1 MKFTFNID
9 ISWKIWYIFHRAVSR
24 FCKRP
29 LQSTSEIC
37 KKRKG
42 NQAMQKLKRLL
53 ALGAAAMMLVGS
65 ASLPVYA
72 TPTNNHT
79 NSQWGI
85 TINPGSVYSIT
96 KLREKVDA
104 SGIYVF
110 YDDGTVSSLACDV
123 LNPAGVSQCRK
134 IGSIKK
140 GQKGLIAQYVYE
152 NGYDQCK
159 LMVSTSVHD
168 DGGGYGW
175 WSPDS
180 IGYYPYINL

>member
-1 MKFTFNID
+1 
-9 ISWKIWYIFHRAVSR
+9 
-24 FCKRP
+24 
-29 LQSTSEIC
+29 
-37 KKRKG
+37 
-42 NQAMQKLKRLL
+42 MQKLKRLL

-134 IGSIKK
+134 IGSIRK

-152 NGYDQCK
+152 NGYRQCK
-159 LMVSTSVHD
+159 LMVSTSVHN
-168 DGGGYGW
+168 DGGAFGQ

>member
-1 MKFTFNID
+1 
-9 ISWKIWYIFHRAVSR
+9 
-24 FCKRP
+24 
-29 LQSTSEIC
+29 
-37 KKRKG
+37 
-42 NQAMQKLKRLL
+42 MQKLKRLL

-72 TPTNNHT
+72 TPTNNHED
-79 NSQWGI
+79 SKWGI
-85 TINPGSVYSIT
+85 AINPGSVYSIT
-96 KLREKVDA
+96 KPRRKIDA
-104 SGIYVF
+104 SGTYVF
-110 YDDGTVSSLACDV
+110 YEGGTVSSLACDV
-123 LNPAGVSQCRK
+123 LNIAGVSQCRK
-134 IGSIKK
+134 IGSIRK